1 MERVR
6 STSDRYNRGARVDRL
21 CPGSAK
27 IIVTPFNK
35 KKPWFPAG
43 NDWCILSAPPR
54 TEHEEANWKNVCP
67 ILCDS
72 QPASS
77 HVKTAKMKKCCCW
90 ADRPR
95 DRNLIMI
102 VTFSGVVTLSV
113 RVVVLV
119 VQPPPFAPVHQRE
132 LYYTIISI
140 INGLLYNTCCTGPG
154 GVVRCRAVYSALGA
168 YKRPAQIIAEDTGD
182 RTVNNYHTATTA
194 GPPPTTAVTKMLPH
208 RHRGFWSSSS
218 SPGQSRAA
226 VTAEATSFH
235 EFVPEHQKQ
244 RQRETPSRT
253 PAIQPGVRPRTCCVP
268 ASQCAV

>member
-1 MERVR
+1 M
-6 STSDRYNRGARVDRL
+6 
-21 CPGSAK
+21 
-27 IIVTPFNK
+27 
-35 KKPWFPAG
+35 
-43 NDWCILSAPPR
+43 
-54 TEHEEANWKNVCP
+54 
-67 ILCDS
+67 
-72 QPASS
+72 
-77 HVKTAKMKKCCCW
+77 KTAKMKKCCCW

-154 GVVRCRAVYSALGA
+154 AVVRCGAVHSALDA

-218 SPGQSRAA
+218 SSPGQSSSDSRSYQFPRVRSRASESRQ
-226 VTAEATSFH
+226 AE
-235 EFVPEHQKQ
+235 Q
-244 RQRETPSRT
+244 RQ
-253 PAIQPGVRPRTCCVP
+253 QPGRHQAGRRPSNRGFGPGRVVCQPV
-268 ASQCAV
+268 SVQFSFFLHLFLHLLLLLFIFSLGSRVFVSWSHH

>member
-1 MERVR
+1 M
-6 STSDRYNRGARVDRL
+6 
-21 CPGSAK
+21 
-27 IIVTPFNK
+27 
-35 KKPWFPAG
+35 
-43 NDWCILSAPPR
+43 
-54 TEHEEANWKNVCP
+54 
-67 ILCDS
+67 
-72 QPASS
+72 
-77 HVKTAKMKKCCCW
+77 KTAKMKKCCCW

-119 VQPPPFAPVHQRE
+119 IQPPPFAPVHQLE

-154 GVVRCRAVYSALGA
+154 AVVRCGAVHSALGA

-244 RQRETPSRT
+244 TGGAEAAGRETPSRT